1 MVQATDHTASW
12 NAFWLLR
19 GYSQR
24 HFTAVHFG
32 CSATHC
38 AMYGCAAM
46 VHRRNETSEE
56 KTRWVSSQVVGESTA
71 QTVTINSIGVMPDI
85 PELRLTMITQKAT
98 VTNAAK
104 FHYPVK
110 SRNWAARQP

>member
-1 MVQATDHTASW
+1 
-12 NAFWLLR
+12 
-19 GYSQR
+19 
-24 HFTAVHFG
+24 
-32 CSATHC
+32 
-38 AMYGCAAM
+38 MYGCAAM

-71 QTVTINSIGVMPDI
+71 QTVTIKSIGVMRDI
-85 PELRLTMITQKAT
+85 PELRPTMITQKAT

-110 SRNWAARQP
+110 KPKLRRAPALKINAKNKPCLMAFEIDEIKAGS